1 MDPGVGEGDWRCRGE
16 AEAGAS
22 RRGSLA
28 KEEQGNETPPLGMV
42 MVPWDPAGED
52 SRAWCV
58 GLKISSTV
66 SQAGGVVVAGARL
79 PRSSWRS

>member
-1 MDPGVGEGDWRCRGE
+1 MRGIGG
-16 AEAGAS
+16 AEERQKQG
-22 RRGSLA
+22 RRGGDPFA

-58 GLKISSTV
+58 GLKIRSTV